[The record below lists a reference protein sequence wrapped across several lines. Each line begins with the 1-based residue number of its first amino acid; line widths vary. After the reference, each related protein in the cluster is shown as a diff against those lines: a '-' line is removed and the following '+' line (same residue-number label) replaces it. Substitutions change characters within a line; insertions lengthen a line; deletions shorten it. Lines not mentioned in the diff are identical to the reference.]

1 MSRCVSKPG
10 AAELP
15 RRLLVA
21 AVRWSLAVACVMP
34 MAALAVPVAA
44 QEAGLTAGGAA
55 TVANTDGDGVVLREG
70 PGYDA
75 RVLEGFPEGT
85 AVSLTDGPISAEDG
99 SVWYGVDVG
108 GRAGYIVS
116 DYLVPAGS
124 APAPAAAPAPTTAPV
139 AAPPVGAVEAG
150 RTDDAATS
158 ASPGTTTVEANGPT
172 IGATEEGTSAPPPAA
187 ETEGSTEQAQ
197 AAPVAGTV
205 AEATDLV
212 NLRAGPGE
220 GFEVLRVL
228 PPGAEVTVTGA
239 GEGGWTPVWY
249 NGSEGYIVDG
259 YLDAVGTEG
268 AAAAELAQEAPA
280 ATAGAT
286 EAGPEAGAAAEGGRT
301 GVATVTEAAE
311 LKAEP
316 LATSAT
322 LATLPA
328 GAVYEPTAGPVQGF
342 YQVAHEGQ
350 EGWVSGAALAFEP
363 TGPASTAAAPTVGIP
378 AAAEATPT
386 GDEATAVVPA
396 FTGLVWPVE
405 GGTWYIMQGYNGTS
419 HVNRDS
425 NWQYAYALD
434 IARRDGETAGV
445 PVLSPASG
453 IVRWTDPGSG
463 GLSIDLGGGHAVAM
477 FHITLDSGVR
487 DGQPIAQGERIG
499 TISGPGG
506 MGFAG
511 SPHLHI
517 ALWET
522 ADGGNWDRRAAPFV
536 GAYALEGT
544 EFPDIG
550 GSQQHRGLEFTP

>member
-1 MSRCVSKPG
+1 
-10 AAELP
+10 
-15 RRLLVA
+15 
-21 AVRWSLAVACVMP
+21 
-34 MAALAVPVAA
+34 
-44 QEAGLTAGGAA
+44 
-55 TVANTDGDGVVLREG
+55 
-70 PGYDA
+70 
-75 RVLEGFPEGT
+75 
-85 AVSLTDGPISAEDG
+85 
-99 SVWYGVDVG
+99 
-108 GRAGYIVS
+108 
-116 DYLVPAGS
+116 VPAGS

-139 AAPPVGAVEAG
+139 AAPPAGVSAAPDGAVEAG
-150 RTDDAATS
+150 RTGDAATS

-172 IGATEEGTSAPPPAA
+172 VGATDEGTSAPPPAA
-187 ETEGSTEQAQ
+187 ETEGLTEQAQ
-197 AAPVAGTV
+197 AAPVAGTA

-280 ATAGAT
+280 AT
-286 EAGPEAGAAAEGGRT
+286 EAGPDAGAAAEGGRT

-463 GLSIDLGGGHAVAM
+463 GLSIDLGDGPRGGDVPHHPRQWRPRWPADRPGRA
-477 FHITLDSGVR
+477 HRHDLGAGR
-487 DGQPIAQGERIG
+487 DGFRRFAPPPHRPLGDGRRRQL
-499 TISGPGG
+499 GPAGG
-506 MGFAG
+506 ALRRRLRAG
-511 SPHLHI
+511 
-517 ALWET
+517 
-522 ADGGNWDRRAAPFV
+522 
-536 GAYALEGT
+536 GA
-544 EFPDIG
+544 EFPDNG
-550 GSQQHRGLEFTP
+550 GSQQHRGWSSRRSEGIGDGT